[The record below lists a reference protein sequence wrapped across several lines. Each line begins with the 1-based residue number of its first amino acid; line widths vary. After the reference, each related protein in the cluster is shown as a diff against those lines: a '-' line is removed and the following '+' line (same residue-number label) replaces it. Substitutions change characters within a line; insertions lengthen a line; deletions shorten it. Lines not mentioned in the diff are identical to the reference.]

1 MTEPNDRSR
10 PNSQVQDPWIG
21 TTFAERYR
29 VERRLGEGGMGVV
42 YAARQLTM
50 DRVVALK
57 VLSTDLSGSSASRAR
72 FVREMKAASRIEHP
86 NTVRVYDF
94 GEGDQGQ
101 LFLTM
106 ELLDGRTLQHE
117 LHERGALDLH
127 RVLAIGETIAR
138 ALAAAHQEGVVHRD
152 LKPENVMLLDKYG
165 ERDQVR
171 VLDFGIARLLD
182 GDESD
187 AVTRTGSLLGTPL
200 YMSPEAALGQ
210 KVDGRADLYAL
221 GLILF
226 QMATGQLPFR
236 DAQPLRVLYM
246 HAHQVPPSPA
256 TLSPGRVPAALDA
269 LILRLL
275 AKNPADR
282 PADATSAALALRAIA
297 ESRTFEERDP
307 SHALAPGSRLADNPQ
322 AMAAARALHD
332 DPQRAVATISDPVVV
347 ATHAGPVDVT
357 AQTMASQ
364 DAALT
369 GAATLVGGGPEL
381 TGAPTLAGDLR
392 TPRTP
397 SQEGLGPATVAD
409 PAPAPAAMAA
419 DGDSAEQTVAV
430 QTQAEPPATAAPAVA
445 TETPAP
451 ISAPGSREGAEPS
464 TTVSAPH
471 DHARARWPAIV
482 AAAVIALAGA
492 TWWIG
497 RPAPPT
503 PQVPDAAPPPTAAEA
518 PNSATAPQA
527 APRADAGSRLDAA
540 LRAEAD
546 AALVA
551 ASIPA
556 CPERCRASTDAEV
569 ALVRDGARL
578 LLGATAQGRRPQD
591 EEAAERLATATSPE
605 AQALRAWAM
614 LAAGRGHV
622 EVIHVAETALR
633 ACPATPLA
641 ERVRGQIHLQGARWA
656 VAAEALERALSH
668 APDDPGA
675 RYLLGVA
682 RLGERE
688 PKRAAG
694 AFEAVL
700 RRKPADV
707 DALSGL
713 GRALLADGQPARARA
728 TLERAQTLA
737 PERGDIVFFLGAV
750 AKAGGDSDNAQT
762 LFCKAFDLGYAAA
775 RGLCPRA
782 AAGPGATH

>member
-1 MTEPNDRSR
+1 MNDPSDRSR

-57 VLSTDLSGSSASRAR
+57 VLSTELSGSPASRAR
-72 FVREMKAASRIEHP
+72 FVREMKAASRVEHP

-101 LFLTM
+101 LFLAM

-138 ALAAAHQEGVVHRD
+138 ALAAAHEEGVVHRD

-182 GDESD
+182 ADESD

-256 TLSPGRVPAALDA
+256 TLAPGRVPAALDA

-282 PADATSAALALRAIA
+282 PADATSVAQALRAIA
-297 ESRTFEERDP
+297 DARTIEEPDP
-307 SHALAPGSRLADNPQ
+307 SHAGAPASRLAGNPA

-332 DPQRAVATISDPVVV
+332 DPQRAVGTVTDPVVV
-347 ATHAGPVDVT
+347 ATPAGPVDVT
-357 AQTMASQ
+357 AQTLAGG

-369 GAATLVGGGPEL
+369 GAPTWIGAAPEL
-381 TGAPTLAGDLR
+381 TAAPTLAGDLR

-397 SQEGLGPATVAD
+397 SEVREASASSAPSGGASGQGTQPPTAPRTDLAAPGSDDTVA
-409 PAPAPAAMAA
+409 PPPPAPAAAA
-419 DGDSAEQTVAV
+419 SNTDASAQGG
-430 QTQAEPPATAAPAVA
+430 PPAGP
-445 TETPAP
+445 PP
-451 ISAPGSREGAEPS
+451 SAP
-464 TTVSAPH
+464 
-471 DHARARWPAIV
+471 RARWPMLV
-482 AAAVIALAGA
+482 AAAVVVGAALAWTA
-492 TWWIG
+492 TRSSPTG
-497 RPAPPT
+497 NTATTVPAPT
-503 PQVPDAAPPPTAAEA
+503 AGSAALAPPAAAGAAGPTEPVDVA
-518 PNSATAPQA
+518 PKV
-527 APRADAGSRLDAA
+527 DAR

-546 AALVA
+546 AALDA
-551 ASIPA
+551 ASLPR
-556 CPERCRASTDAEV
+556 CPERCQASTDAEV
-569 ALVRDGARL
+569 ALVRDAAKL
-578 LLGATAQGRRPQD
+578 LAGATAQGRRPQD
-591 EEAAERLATATSPE
+591 EQAAALLIAAGSPE
-605 AQALRAWAM
+605 AKALRAWAM

-633 ACPATPLA
+633 ACPSTPLA
-641 ERVRGQIHLQGARWA
+641 ERVRGQVHLQGARWA
-656 VAAEALERALSH
+656 VAAEALERALAH
-668 APDDPGA
+668 APDDPTTH
-675 RYLLGVA
+675 YLLGVA
-682 RLGERE
+682 HLGERA
-688 PKRAAG
+688 PKRAA
-694 AFEAVL
+694 ASFSSVL
-700 RRKPADV
+700 ARAPEHI

-713 GRALLADGQPARARA
+713 GRAQLADGALDQARA
-728 TLERAQTLA
+728 TLEKARALA
-737 PERGDIVFFLGAV
+737 PNRGDIVFFLGAV
-750 AKAGGDSDNAQT
+750 AKASADIEGAQT
-762 LFCKAFDLGYAAA
+762 LFCKAFDLGYAGA
-775 RGLCPRA
+775 RSLCPRA
-782 AAGPGATH
+782 MAGPGATH